1 MGKLGVYH
9 GATLLDET
17 DLERTNNNNK
27 IRLEYYTTKK
37 HSVDKVKLKTFYGI
51 AIVKKEYNN
60 KHKVKLET
68 NSIKKISTNKNI
80 IIDIIETLKNNKVT
94 PIALND
100 VLADLLKQ
108 PKFQES

>member
-37 HSVDKVKLKTFYGI
+37 HSVDKVKLKTF
-51 AIVKKEYNN
+51 
-60 KHKVKLET
+60 
-68 NSIKKISTNKNI
+68 
-80 IIDIIETLKNNKVT
+80 
-94 PIALND
+94 
-100 VLADLLKQ
+100 
-108 PKFQES
+108 